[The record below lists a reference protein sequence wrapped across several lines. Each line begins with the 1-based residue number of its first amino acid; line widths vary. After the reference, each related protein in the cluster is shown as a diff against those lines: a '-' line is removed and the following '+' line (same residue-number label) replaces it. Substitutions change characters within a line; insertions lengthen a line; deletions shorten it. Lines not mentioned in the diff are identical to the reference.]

1 MRERL
6 LDTDILSE
14 ILRGQNPHVSARARA
29 YEAAHSHLATSA
41 ITVMEIVKGYQ
52 RAARKRELGEFLLL
66 LPSLRLLPF
75 DHDEAEVA
83 GRIYGDLERT
93 GRTIGR
99 ADPMIA
105 SVAIV
110 RSVVLVTGNTA
121 HYQNIIDLGY
131 ELELE
136 NWRVPASPDE

>member
-1 MRERL
+1 M
-6 LDTDILSE
+6 
-14 ILRGQNPHVSARARA
+14 N
-29 YEAAHSHLATSA
+29 
-41 ITVMEIVKGYQ
+41 
-52 RAARKRELGEFLLL
+52 
-66 LPSLRLLPF
+66 
-75 DHDEAEVA
+75 
-83 GRIYGDLERT
+83 GDLERT

-99 ADPMIA
+99 ADLMIA

-136 NWRVPASPDE
+136 NWRIPASPDERALAPSRRSEARGMPPTGPRRGGVNRALRHRERAASVARPRVSPCA